1 MAGSVMSLEMER
13 QPEIAVEDARP
24 IHVALLVD
32 TDYLYRFRS
41 IFAHMLVGLVDQ
53 PITVTLI
60 CPDPDVA
67 ITLPI
72 GPSQVIEFK
81 VPLLPW
87 KYRQAIADLAVELK
101 RMKVNLIHSC
111 SGRPC
116 WLATDLAK
124 AANLPYV
131 VTFTGLFQEECYT
144 RLDQKRCNRIIG
156 ISQPICDTLHDLYGR
171 SNNQIDLIRP
181 GCFIRPREHGEDK
194 PKTILSIGEFTR
206 QSGYDVLLKA
216 ILEVQKRGMEC
227 WVVLLGHG
235 PMENALHRWVNKNNL
250 SRQVSFIDLI
260 PNWVDVLGDID
271 FYVQPGPFYS
281 LHSGPYEAISHGCP
295 IIMTEDNAFDLLRN
309 GENGRTFN
317 TGDVKGLADILTEW
331 IEGKMDWKG
340 MSDQALSAAKQELS
354 LYSSTE
360 KLIACYRTAIEA
372 AKGAK

>member
-1 MAGSVMSLEMER
+1 MDLEMER
-13 QPEIAVEDARP
+13 QAEAVVEDARS

-53 PITVTLI
+53 PISVTLI
-60 CPDPDVA
+60 CPDPDA
-67 ITLPI
+67 AMTLPI
-72 GPSQVIEFK
+72 GPSEVIEFK

-87 KYRQAIADLAVELK
+87 KYRQAVADLAVELK
-101 RMKVNLIHSC
+101 LAKVNLIHSC

-144 RLDQKRCNRIIG
+144 RLDQKQCTRLIG
-156 ISQPICDTLHDLYGR
+156 ISQPICETLHDLYGR
-171 SNNQIDLIRP
+171 SNNRIDLIRP
-181 GCFIRPREHGEDK
+181 GCFIRSREPLSDR

-216 ILEVQKRGMEC
+216 ILEVRKRGYEC
-227 WVVLLGHG
+227 WAVLLGQG
-235 PMENALHRWVNKNNL
+235 PMENELHRWVNKNNL
-250 SRQVSFIDLI
+250 SKQVSFIDLI

-281 LHSGPYEAISHGCP
+281 LHSGPYEAMARGCP
-295 IIMTEDNAFDLLRN
+295 IIMTEDNAFDLLSA
-309 GENGRTFN
+309 GENGRTFR
-317 TGDVKGLADILTEW
+317 TGDVMGLADILTEW
-331 IEGKMDWKG
+331 MEGRMDWPA
-340 MSDQALSAAKQELS
+340 MSEKAMTAAKSELS
-354 LYSSTE
+354 LYASTE
-360 KLIACYRTAIEA
+360 KLIACYRLAIAA